1 MEAPPNLM
9 LPTSST
15 TAAEFRVSDES
26 TAACGRSGLRALSGA
41 GARESGVKITVLSGG
56 VGGSRFMEG
65 LLRIKAPADEVT
77 VIANTADDIWLFG
90 LRICPD
96 LDTVMYTLGGG
107 IDRERGWGRTD
118 ESWNAKDEL
127 GAYGIKQAWFG
138 LGDRDI
144 ATHLVR
150 TMRLREGRTLSQV
163 TAELCERWSP
173 GVRLLPMSDDEVE
186 THIGITRD
194 GHQELIHFQ
203 EYWIRLHAKLPV
215 ERVVLQG
222 IDDARPAP
230 GVVEAITGADVIILP
245 PSNPI
250 VSIGPIAAV
259 TAIRDALASTT
270 APVVG
275 VSPIIGGGAVRG
287 MADQLLAGLGV
298 EISASGVAAHHGARR
313 NGGLLD
319 GWLIDTT
326 DLAQATTIDGLGIAT
341 RVVPL
346 WMTDDTATDQLAAD
360 TLELALAIRGR
371 K

>member
-1 MEAPPNLM
+1 M
-9 LPTSST
+9 
-15 TAAEFRVSDES
+15 
-26 TAACGRSGLRALSGA
+26 
-41 GARESGVKITVLSGG
+41 KIAVLSGG
-56 VGGSRFMEG
+56 VGGSRFIEG
-65 LLRIKAPADEVT
+65 LLRTKGPADEVT

-96 LDTVMYTLGGG
+96 LDTVMYTLGDG

-127 GAYGIKQAWFG
+127 GAYGIEQAWFG

-150 TMRLREGRTLSQV
+150 TMRLREDRTLSEV
-163 TAELCERWSP
+163 TAELCDRWNP

-194 GHQELIHFQ
+194 GRQELVHFQ
-203 EYWIRLHAKLPV
+203 EFWIRLHAEIPV
-215 ERVVLQG
+215 EQVVLQG
-222 IDDARPAP
+222 IEEAKPAP
-230 GVVEAITGADVIILP
+230 GVVEAIMGADVVILP

-250 VSIGPIAAV
+250 VSIGPIAAI
-259 TAIRDALASTT
+259 TGIRKAIASTS

-275 VSPIIGGGAVRG
+275 VSPIIGSGAVRG
-287 MADQLLAGLGV
+287 MADQLLTGLGI
-298 EISASGVAAHHGARR
+298 EISASGVAAHYGSRHT
-313 NGGLLD
+313 GGLLD

-326 DLAQATTIDGLGIAT
+326 DHDQTGTIDDLGIT
-341 RVVPL
+341 PHVVPL
-346 WMTDDTATDQLAAD
+346 WMTDEAATDQLAAD
-360 TLELALAIRGR
+360 ALGLALTIRDT